1 MKQKVALVL
10 GSGGARGVAH
20 IGVIEALEENGFEI
34 SSISG
39 ASMGAVVGGLYA
51 AGKMQE
57 YKEWIT
63 DFDKIDVFKLLDFT
77 LSLQGLV
84 RGEKVFKEM
93 RKLLGEY
100 NIEDFS
106 IPFTAVA
113 SNIRT
118 QKEVLFSD
126 GNLMDALRASCAIP
140 TVMTPIYHKNDEIV
154 DGGVLNPIPLNR
166 VKRTE
171 GDILIAVDVNASI
184 PFQKKVA
191 VTAEEVKQDE
201 KNKQFFEDF
210 TDRIK
215 SFFPSNGIKEPNASS
230 KKLGY
235 FDILNRS
242 IDLMQEKMTNLQME
256 IIKPDMLV
264 QVSRNSCGT
273 FEFYKSNELVE
284 FGKASFE
291 KSYGQYK
298 DGLETTKP

>member
-39 ASMGAVVGGLYA
+39 SSMGAVIGGLYA

-57 YKEWIT
+57 YKDWVT
-63 DFDKIDVFKLLDFT
+63 HFDKIDVFKLLDFT
-77 LSLQGLV
+77 LSFQGIV

-93 RKLLGEY
+93 RKLLGEFK
-100 NIEDFS
+100 IEDFP

-118 QKEVLFSD
+118 QREILFSE

-140 TVMTPIYHKNDEIV
+140 TVLTPVYQDNEEIV

-166 VKRTE
+166 VKRTQ
-171 GDILIAVDVNASI
+171 GDILIAVDVNAAI
-184 PFQKKVA
+184 PFEKKVA

-201 KNKQFFEDF
+201 KNKQFLEEFA
-210 TDRIK
+210 TRIK
-215 SFFPSNGIKEPNASS
+215 KYWPMNNGKEVSS
-230 KKLGY
+230 TPKKLGY
-235 FDILNRS
+235 FDLLNRS

-264 QVSRNSCGT
+264 QISRNSCGT
-273 FEFYKSNELVE
+273 FEFYRSNELVE
-284 FGKASFE
+284 IGKTAFE
-291 KSYGQYK
+291 KSYRQYNN
-298 DGLETTKP
+298 GLETTE

>member
-39 ASMGAVVGGLYA
+39 SSMGAVIGGLYA

-57 YKEWIT
+57 YKDWVT
-63 DFDKIDVFKLLDFT
+63 HFDKIDVFKLLDFT
-77 LSLQGLV
+77 LSLQGVV
-84 RGEKVFKEM
+84 RGEKVFKEL
-93 RKLLGEY
+93 RKLVGEF
-100 NIEDFS
+100 NIEDFP

-113 SNIRT
+113 SNIRS
-118 QKEVLFSD
+118 QREVLFSE

-140 TVMTPIYHKNDEIV
+140 TVMTPVYQENEEIV

-166 VKRTE
+166 VKRTG
-171 GDILIAVDVNASI
+171 GDILIAVDVNAAI
-184 PFQKKVA
+184 PFEKKVA

-201 KNKQFFEDF
+201 KNKQFLEDF
-210 TDRIK
+210 TTRIK
-215 SFFPSNGIKEPNASS
+215 KFFPSSNAKEANIVP

-235 FDILNRS
+235 FDLLNRS
-242 IDLMQEKMTNLQME
+242 IDLMQEKMTSLQME

-264 QVSRNSCGT
+264 QISRNSCGT

-284 FGKASFE
+284 IGKEAFE
-291 KSYGQYK
+291 KSFSQYK
-298 DGLETTKP
+298 DGLETTQ

>member
-20 IGVIEALEENGFEI
+20 IGVIESLEKNGFEI

-39 ASMGAVVGGLYA
+39 SSMGAVIGGLYA

-57 YKEWIT
+57 YKEWVT
-63 DFDKIDVFKLLDFT
+63 HFDKIDVFKLLDFT
-77 LSLQGLV
+77 LSLQGVV

-93 RKLLGEY
+93 RKLLGEF
-100 NIEDFS
+100 NIEEFP

-118 QKEVLFSD
+118 QKEVLFTE

-140 TVMTPIYHKNDEIV
+140 TVMTPVYHDDEEIV
-154 DGGVLNPIPLNR
+154 DGGVLNPIPLDR

-171 GDILIAVDVNASI
+171 GDILIAVDVNAAI
-184 PFQKKVA
+184 PFEKKVA
-191 VTAEEVKQDE
+191 VTAEEVKQEE
-201 KNKQFFEDF
+201 KDKQFLEEF
-210 TDRIK
+210 TARIK
-215 SFFPSNGIKEPNASS
+215 KYWSKNNAKDLDATP

-256 IIKPDMLV
+256 LIKPDMLV

-273 FEFYKSNELVE
+273 FEFYKSTELVE
-284 FGKASFE
+284 LGKIAFE
-291 KSYGQYK
+291 KSYSQYK
-298 DGLETTKP
+298 NGLETTQ

>member
-39 ASMGAVVGGLYA
+39 SSMGAVIGGLYA

-57 YKEWIT
+57 YKEWVT
-63 DFDKIDVFKLLDFT
+63 HFDKIDVFKLLDFT
-77 LSLQGLV
+77 LSLQGVV

-93 RKLLGEY
+93 RKLLGEF
-100 NIEDFS
+100 NIEEFQ

-118 QKEVLFSD
+118 QREVLFSE
-126 GNLMDALRASCAIP
+126 GNLMDALRASCSIP
-140 TVMTPIYHKNDEIV
+140 TVMTPFYQENEEIV
-154 DGGVLNPIPLNR
+154 DGGVLNPLPLNR
-166 VKRTE
+166 VQRTD
-171 GDILIAVDVNASI
+171 GDILIAVDVNATV
-184 PFQKKVA
+184 PFEKKVA
-191 VTAEEVKQDE
+191 LTAEEIKQDE
-201 KNKQFFEDF
+201 KNKQFLEDF

-215 SFFPSNGIKEPNASS
+215 KLFPSNSPKEISAIP

-235 FDILNRS
+235 FDLLNRS
-242 IDLMQEKMTNLQME
+242 IDLMQEKMTSLQME
-256 IIKPDMLV
+256 IIKPDILV
-264 QVSRNSCGT
+264 QISRNSCGT

-284 FGKASFE
+284 LGKIAFE
-291 KSYGQYK
+291 KSFSQYK
-298 DGLETTKP
+298 NGLETTE